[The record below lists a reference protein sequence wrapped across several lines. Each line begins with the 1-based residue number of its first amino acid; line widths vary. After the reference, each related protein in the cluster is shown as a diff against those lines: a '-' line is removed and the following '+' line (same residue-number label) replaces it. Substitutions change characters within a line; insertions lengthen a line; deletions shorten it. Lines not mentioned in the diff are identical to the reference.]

1 MSEEWRDIAGY
12 EGAYQVSDLGRVRS
26 LDRVVIGGRWGHEK
40 RIGQILKPSS
50 NGRYSHVVLGARG
63 RKSTKLVHRLVAE
76 AFLGPRPEGMQTCH
90 GVAGQFVNTL
100 TNLRYDTG
108 SANCFDRRANGTAPG
123 RAVRRSDGKEYPNMC
138 DAAKD
143 VNGCASSIRRAATGK
158 YKTSKGFSWKFI

>member
-1 MSEEWRDIAGY
+1 MREEWRDIAGY
-12 EGAYQVSDLGRVRS
+12 EGYYQVSNLGRVRS
-26 LDRVVIGGRWGHEK
+26 LDRVVVGRWGHEK
-40 RIGQILKPSS
+40 RTGNILKLSS
-50 NGRYSHVVLGARG
+50 NGRYLHVVLHIRG
-63 RKSTKLVHRLVAE
+63 RGHTKLVHCLVAE

-90 GVAGQFVNTL
+90 GDAGQFVNTV

-143 VNGCASSIRRAATGK
+143 VDGCASSIRRAAKGE
-158 YKTSKGFSWKFI
+158 YKTSKGFSWEFI